1 MSFELQHAH
10 HLDRAQARSRV
21 EALVRDLQAQVPLT
35 CRWEGDLLV
44 ISHSGLHGHIEV
56 TDALLHL
63 RLHRRAWLPVS
74 EAWLRA
80 QVEAELRRHFPP
92 PEPLPP
98 PPANASAS
106 NPAIDL
112 AATLLQGD
120 IEGLSR
126 RLLRQL
132 RRLF

>member
-1 MSFELQHAH
+1 MSVELQHAH
-10 HLDRAQARSRV
+10 HLERAQARIRV
-21 EALVRDLQAQVPLT
+21 EALVRDLQAQVPLA
-35 CRWEGDLLV
+35 CRWEGDTLV
-44 ISHSGLHGHIEV
+44 IWHSGLHGQIEV
-56 TDALLHL
+56 TDTLLHL

-98 PPANASAS
+98 PPAETPASS
-106 NPAIDL
+106 PAIDL
-112 AATLLQGD
+112 AAALMQGD
-120 IEGLSR
+120 LEGLSR